1 MFTTLEGTRCFIVY
15 SLMILLL
22 SVSFLQ
28 YIQLRLQNIEKCNHH
43 HLPMIWLSIG
53 FYLGLSRKKKLK
65 HSPFCHCHSVKR
77 AKLESKMKVMLY
89 CKDLS

>member
-1 MFTTLEGTRCFIVY
+1 MT
-15 SLMILLL
+15 
-22 SVSFLQ
+22 
-28 YIQLRLQNIEKCNHH
+28 
-43 HLPMIWLSIG
+43 WLSIG

-65 HSPFCHCHSVKR
+65 HSPFCHCHSVER